1 MSKCGKVKS
10 QIESKIREVVGGERK
25 YSFYLYMGG
34 QLVGADATVGE
45 VYELR
50 KEEDGILYL
59 TYQEQEAF

>member
-1 MSKCGKVKS
+1 MSKCGKIKS
-10 QIESKIREVVGGERK
+10 QIESKIREVVGGEGK

-34 QLVGADATVGE
+34 QLVVADATVGE

>member
-1 MSKCGKVKS
+1 M
-10 QIESKIREVVGGERK
+10 GGEGK

-34 QLVGADATVGE
+34 QLVVADATLE
-45 VYELR
+45 ETYERR